1 MHVKNLQLLF
11 LFVIKILGNRL
22 NMQFRSTSQA
32 PTHHR
37 IDGVVDNEVNL
48 SVTLNKHAHHS
59 FNSNS
64 LEQSL

>member
-1 MHVKNLQLLF
+1 
-11 LFVIKILGNRL
+11 
-22 NMQFRSTSQA
+22 MQFRSTSQA